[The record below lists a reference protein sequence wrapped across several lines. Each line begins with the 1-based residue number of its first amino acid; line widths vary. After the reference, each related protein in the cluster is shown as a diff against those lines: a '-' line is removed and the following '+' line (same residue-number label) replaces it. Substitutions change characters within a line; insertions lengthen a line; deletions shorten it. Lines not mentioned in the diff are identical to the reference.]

1 MTGASMSEHIK
12 ILASGAALPKKC
24 VTNADL
30 EKIVDTSDEWI
41 EQRTGIKQRYLL
53 SDDESLLD
61 LSLSAAQQAIQNAGI
76 DPQEVGLLV
85 VATNTPQ
92 QVLPSTSTIL
102 QGRLGITDCISYD
115 IQAACSGFVYGI
127 VTAYYLLKGRDKL
140 RYALVVGAEALSKVT
155 DWKDRTTCVLF
166 GDGAGAA
173 VLGRDSSPGIIAA
186 DLGSDGCSAE
196 YLEVPWGIGQGFEKM
211 KDDNRYIQMNGRE
224 VFKKS
229 IAHFTH
235 SIQQVMAQSDL
246 SLDDVDWVIP
256 HQANVRIISAVADK
270 LGVPMEKF
278 IVTVD
283 QHGNTSSASIP
294 LAFNVA
300 LKEGKVKK
308 GDKILFVGFGAGF
321 TRGSLLFTF

>member
-1 MTGASMSEHIK
+1 MAHVK
-12 ILASGAALPKKC
+12 ILSSGSALPKKL

-41 EQRTGIKQRYLL
+41 AQRTGIKQRYIL

-61 LSLSAAQQAIQNAGI
+61 LSHTAALQAIKNAGI
-76 DPQEVGLLV
+76 EPNDIGLIV

-115 IQAACSGFVYGI
+115 IQAACSGFVYGLA
-127 VTAYYLLKGRDKL
+127 TAYYLLKGRTDL
-140 RYALVVGAEALSKVT
+140 RHALIVGAEALSKVT
-155 DWKDRTTCVLF
+155 DWTDRTTCVLF

-173 VLGRDSSPGIIAA
+173 VLGRDNTPGIIAA

-196 YLEVPWGIGQGFEKM
+196 YLEVSWGIAQGYEKM
-211 KDDNRYIQMNGRE
+211 APENRYIRMNGRE
-224 VFKKS
+224 VYKKS
-229 IAHFTH
+229 IAHFSH
-235 SIQQVMAQSDL
+235 SIQQVMAQTDL
-246 SLDDVDWVIP
+246 SLEDVDWVIP

-294 LAFNVA
+294 LAFNLA
-300 LKEGKVKK
+300 LSEGKIKK
-308 GDKILFVGFGAGF
+308 GDTVLFVGFGAGF